1 MINIRVNNSEVIA
14 SLRQLSQ
21 RTDDLSPALEDVA
34 MDLTERIRQL
44 FKPGESP
51 YGDKWAPLSAVTQAK
66 NKGRR
71 SGGQPL
77 LDTGRLRNSISGVD
91 LGPRSVTIRATNV
104 QYAATHQFGAK
115 QGAFGGRSKR
125 NGPIPWGNVPA
136 RPYMPIRGG
145 AAILPQPWAEAAS
158 DIIQEYVRGEL

>member
-34 MDLTERIRQL
+34 MELTERIRQQ
-44 FKPGESP
+44 FKKSESP

-104 QYAATHQFGAK
+104 EYAPTHQFGAK
-115 QGAFGGRSKR
+115 QGAFGRSKR

>member
-1 MINIRVNNSEVIA
+1 MINIRVNNSDVIA

-34 MDLTERIRQL
+34 MELTERIRQL
-44 FKPGESP
+44 FKLGESP

-104 QYAATHQFGAK
+104 TYAALHQFGAK
-115 QGAFGGRSKR
+115 QGSFGRSKR
-125 NGPIPWGNVPA
+125 NGHIPWGNVPA